1 VHVVEHDAN
10 DHTLERI
17 TEAMVALETDAVPK
31 LVKEALEA
39 GYPAQSI
46 VDALTVGI
54 NTVGDKFESMEYFL
68 PELITAAG
76 TMDESMDILR
86 PALARDDVAVGNK
99 GTIVLAQVQGD
110 IHDIGR
116 SILSAMLRASG
127 FTVHDLGHDVAP
139 DLVID
144 KALECDA
151 DVIGLS
157 ALLTTS
163 LPFAAQLPRL
173 LVDRG
178 LQGRFHVAMGGG
190 AVTPD
195 YAARVGADGYAQDA
209 AAGVK
214 LMHQLAAER

>member
-1 VHVVEHDAN
+1 VEHDAD

-17 TEAMVALETDAVPK
+17 TEAMVALETDEVPK
-31 LVKEALEA
+31 LVKEALA
-39 GYPAQSI
+39 SGYPAQSI

-86 PALARDDVAVGNK
+86 PAFALDDAAAENK

-116 SILSAMLRASG
+116 SILAAMLRAAR

-173 LVDRG
+173 LVDRE
-178 LQGRFHVAMGGG
+178 LEGRFQVALGGG

-195 YAARVGADGYAQDA
+195 YVARIGADGYAEDA
-209 AAGVK
+209 AAAVK
-214 LMHQLAAER
+214 LMHRLVAEG

>member
-31 LVKEALEA
+31 LVKDALEA

-46 VDALTVGI
+46 VGALTVGI

-86 PALARDDVAVGNK
+86 PAFALDDAAAENK

-116 SILSAMLRASG
+116 SILAAMLRAAR
-127 FTVHDLGHDVAP
+127 FTIHDLGHDVAP

-144 KALECDA
+144 KALEYDA

-163 LPFAAQLPRL
+163 LPYAARLPRL

-178 LQGRFHVAMGGG
+178 LEGRFQVALGGG

-195 YAARVGADGYAQDA
+195 YVARIGADGYAEDA
-209 AAGVK
+209 AAAVR
-214 LMHQLAAER
+214 LMHRLVAER

>member
-1 VHVVEHDAN
+1 MEHDAD

-17 TEAMVALETDAVPK
+17 TEAMVALEADAVPR
-31 LVKEALEA
+31 LVKEALKA
-39 GYPAQSI
+39 GYPAESI

-86 PALARDDVAVGNK
+86 PAFAAEGSAAEGK

-116 SILSAMLRASG
+116 SILAAMLRAAR

-144 KALECDA
+144 KALDHDA

-178 LQGRFHVAMGGG
+178 LEGRFQIALGGG

-195 YAARVGADGYAQDA
+195 YAARIGADGYAEDA
-209 AAGVK
+209 AAAVK
-214 LMHQLAAER
+214 LMRRLTAER

>member
-1 VHVVEHDAN
+1 MEHDAN

-17 TEAMVALETDAVPK
+17 TEAMVTLETDAVPK
-31 LVKEALEA
+31 LVKDALEA

-46 VDALTVGI
+46 VGALTVGI

-86 PALARDDVAVGNK
+86 PAFALDDAAAESK

-116 SILSAMLRASG
+116 SILAAMLRAAR
-127 FTVHDLGHDVAP
+127 FTIHDLGHDVAP

-144 KALECDA
+144 KALEYDA

-163 LPFAAQLPRL
+163 LPYAARLPRL

-178 LQGRFHVAMGGG
+178 LEGRFQVALGGG

-195 YAARVGADGYAQDA
+195 YVARIGADGYAEDA
-209 AAGVK
+209 AAAVK
-214 LMHQLAAER
+214 LMQRLVAER

>member
-1 VHVVEHDAN
+1 VEHDAN

-17 TEAMVALETDAVPK
+17 TEAMVALEADAVPK

-86 PALARDDVAVGNK
+86 PAFALDEAAAESK

-116 SILSAMLRASG
+116 SILAAMLRAAR
-127 FTVHDLGHDVAP
+127 FTIHDLGHDVAP

-144 KALECDA
+144 KALEYDA

-163 LPFAAQLPRL
+163 LPHAAQLPRL

-178 LQGRFHVAMGGG
+178 LEGRFQVALGGG

-195 YAARVGADGYAQDA
+195 YVARIGADGYAEDA
-209 AAGVK
+209 AAAVK
-214 LMHQLAAER
+214 LMHRLVAER

>member
-1 VHVVEHDAN
+1 MSWSTRQTIARLVK
-10 DHTLERI
+10 I
-17 TEAMVALETDAVPK
+17 TEAMVALEADAVPR
-31 LVKEALEA
+31 LVKEALDS
-39 GYPAQSI
+39 GCPAQSI
-46 VDALTVGI
+46 VDALTIGI

-86 PALARDDVAVGNK
+86 PSFAADDAAAEGK

-116 SILSAMLRASG
+116 SILGAMLRAAR

-173 LVDRG
+173 LVDRQ
-178 LQGRFHVAMGGG
+178 LEGRFQVAMGGG

-195 YAARVGADGYAQDA
+195 YAARAGADGYAEDA
-209 AAGVK
+209 AAAVK
-214 LMHQLAAER
+214 LMHRLVAER